1 MKRKFIAVIVFA
13 CMLFVAAAAIWLS
26 HERELSRR
34 VNCLSCLRSTG
45 WALGMYCQEYNG
57 RLPENFSLMSNVMS
71 TPFFYVCPWNSKT
84 AHSKTRESWTN
95 VTEWMDYFYVPWP
108 SVTGVYTNYPLMY
121 DRRLANHGG
130 KGINILLVEQA
141 VHPAVPHKPETFH
154 GQFFGDEGAKWLQK
168 FAKEHPDLKVPLPE
182 DLK

>member
-26 HERELSRR
+26 HERGLSQRVLCLSR
-34 VNCLSCLRSTG
+34 LRSIG
-45 WALGMYCQEYNG
+45 WAFKQYRVDNEGK
-57 RLPENFSLMSNVMS
+57 LPEKLSLMSS
-71 TPFFYVCPWNSKT
+71 YIDDPHLWTCPWDRK
-84 AHSKTRESWTN
+84 RPGSWTN
-95 VTEWMDYFYVPWP
+95 ITEWIDYYYVPWP

-130 KGINILLVEQA
+130 KGINVVLVEQA
-141 VHPAVPHKPETFH
+141 VNPGIPGHPETFH
-154 GQFFGDEGAKWLQK
+154 GQIFWDEGAKWLQK
-168 FAKEHPDLKVPLPE
+168 FAKEHPDLKMPLPE